1 MAAMERR
8 ALLVALQERLLA
20 EFDAS
25 EGRDSAI
32 LAKELRAVTLE
43 LDSLPTGE
51 VSSVDDLAQ
60 RRADRRAKASGQ

>member
-51 VSSVDDLAQ
+51 VSSVDDLAK
-60 RRADRRAKASGQ
+60 RRADRRSAASG